1 MESEEEESMNAMW
14 TSFIQNWKSTAAN
27 FLTLVVI
34 TGGYFAVIPVD
45 TLQQHGITQN
55 EMFWGTVACGIA
67 KLWVGLITKDVPVK
81 GTP

>member
-1 MESEEEESMNAMW
+1 MNAMW

-27 FLTLVVI
+27 FLTLVII
-34 TGGYFAVIPVD
+34 TGGYFAVIPVA
-45 TLQQHGITQN
+45 TLQQHGVTQN